1 LGLLIETYNE
11 KGVNM
16 PDRNINPL
24 RVKLLSEFVVHV
36 KLVFRLMKDKRINPF
51 LKILPFAG
59 VVYLIVP
66 DLLVGPIDDAALL
79 LGGSYLFLELCPQ
92 KIIDE
97 HLQQLRLDSSK
108 DQTDDRKDENVIDA
122 EFRDIDK

>member
-1 LGLLIETYNE
+1 
-11 KGVNM
+11 M

-24 RVKLLSEFVVHV
+24 RVKFLSEFVVHV

-51 LKILPFAG
+51 LKILPFG
-59 VVYLIVP
+59 GLVYLIIP

-97 HLQQLRLDSSK
+97 HCQIILALQAHDPVMA
-108 DQTDDRKDENVIDA
+108 RKALVVHLEAGYIRTMSVI
-122 EFRDIDK
+122 EK

>member
-11 KGVNM
+11 NGVKM

-24 RVKLLSEFVVHV
+24 RVKFLSEFVVHV

-51 LKILPFAG
+51 LKILPFG
-59 VVYLIVP
+59 GLVYLIIP

-97 HLQQLRLDSSK
+97 HLQQLRLDPSRNQS
-108 DQTDDRKDENVIDA
+108 DDRNDENVIDA
-122 EFRDIDK
+122 EFRDLDK

>member
-1 LGLLIETYNE
+1 
-11 KGVNM
+11 M

-24 RVKLLSEFVVHV
+24 RVKFLSEFVIHI

-51 LKILPFAG
+51 LKILPFG
-59 VVYLIVP
+59 GLIYLIIP

-108 DQTDDRKDENVIDA
+108 DQTDDRKDENIIDA
-122 EFRDIDK
+122 EFRDLDK

>member
-1 LGLLIETYNE
+1 MGLLIESYNE
-11 KGVNM
+11 NGVKM

-24 RVKLLSEFVVHV
+24 RVKFLSEFVVHV

-51 LKILPFAG
+51 LKILPFG
-59 VVYLIVP
+59 GLVYLIIP

-97 HLQQLRLDSSK
+97 HLQQLRLDPSRNQS
-108 DQTDDRKDENVIDA
+108 DDRNDENVIDA
-122 EFRDIDK
+122 EFRDLDK

>member
-1 LGLLIETYNE
+1 
-11 KGVNM
+11 M
-16 PDRNINPL
+16 PDRNINPM

-92 KIIDE
+92 KIMEE
-97 HLQQLRLDSSK
+97 HLQKLRLDSSK
-108 DQTDDRKDENVIDA
+108 DQTDELKDENIIDA

>member
-1 LGLLIETYNE
+1 
-11 KGVNM
+11 M

-24 RVKLLSEFVVHV
+24 RVKFLSEFVIHI

-51 LKILPFAG
+51 LKILPFG
-59 VVYLIVP
+59 GLIYLIIP

-108 DQTDDRKDENVIDA
+108 DQTDDRKDENIIDA
-122 EFRDIDK
+122 EFRDVDK

>member
-1 LGLLIETYNE
+1 MGLLIETYNE
-11 KGVNM
+11 NGVKM

-24 RVKLLSEFVVHV
+24 RVKFLSEFVVHV

-51 LKILPFAG
+51 LKILPFG
-59 VVYLIVP
+59 GLVYLIIP

-97 HLQQLRLDSSK
+97 HLQQLRLDPSRNQS
-108 DQTDDRKDENVIDA
+108 DDRNDENVIDA
-122 EFRDIDK
+122 EFRDLDK

>member
-1 LGLLIETYNE
+1 
-11 KGVNM
+11 M

-24 RVKLLSEFVVHV
+24 RVKFLSEFVVHV

-51 LKILPFAG
+51 LKILPFG
-59 VVYLIVP
+59 GLIYLIIP

-108 DQTDDRKDENVIDA
+108 DQTDDRKDENIIDA
-122 EFRDIDK
+122 EFRDVDK

>member
-11 KGVNM
+11 IGVNM

-24 RVKLLSEFVVHV
+24 RVKFLSEFVIHI

-51 LKILPFAG
+51 LKILPFG
-59 VVYLIVP
+59 GLIYLIIP

-108 DQTDDRKDENVIDA
+108 DQTDDRKDENIIDA
-122 EFRDIDK
+122 EFRDVDK

>member
-11 KGVNM
+11 IGVNM

-24 RVKLLSEFVVHV
+24 RVKFLSEFVIHI

-51 LKILPFAG
+51 LKILPFG
-59 VVYLIVP
+59 GLIYLIVP

-108 DQTDDRKDENVIDA
+108 DQTEDRKDENIIDA

>member
-1 LGLLIETYNE
+1 
-11 KGVNM
+11 M

-24 RVKLLSEFVVHV
+24 RVKILSEFVIHI

-51 LKILPFAG
+51 LKILPFG
-59 VVYLIVP
+59 GLIYLIIP

-108 DQTDDRKDENVIDA
+108 DQTDDRKDENIIDA
-122 EFRDIDK
+122 EFRDVDK